1 MNESQCGFQI
11 FAEINRN
18 KESVYKV
25 QGMEEGID
33 LTDFCEA
40 LFRMNLG
47 IGVDDATKLFGR
59 IDTGGDG
66 TIQYSEFALALKKFG
81 SDFGP

>member
-47 IGVDDATKLFGR
+47 IGVDDVEGGR
-59 IDTGGDG
+59 ADG
-66 TIQYSEFALALKKFG
+66 VDFAR
-81 SDFGP
+81 DFGENDFSFDAIPQFNTQDMI